1 MRVLGLITA
10 RGGSKG
16 IPRKNIKNLGG
27 RPLISYVAQDA
38 LSAKLIDRVV
48 LSTDDEEIAQV
59 AHNEGVDVPFMRPDF
74 LAQDTSTSLDVIIH
88 AINTLEAEGD
98 KYDAVCLL
106 QPTSP
111 FKPKGF
117 IDQCIERFIDTSVD
131 TLISVLPVPH
141 EYNPHWVFEEND
153 IGLLTIS
160 TGEKELIPRRQ
171 ELPAAYYRD
180 GSVYVFN
187 VKNPI
192 ENRSIVSGRVAH
204 IESSSE
210 YYCNLD
216 RMEDWEKAELKVVR
230 LYP

>member
-10 RGGSKG
+10 RGGSKA

-59 AHNEGVDVPFMRPDF
+59 AHNEGVEVPFMRPDF

-88 AINTLEAEGD
+88 AIKTLEAEGD

-131 TLISVLPVPH
+131 TLISVLSVPH

-153 IGLLTIS
+153 KGLLTIS

-192 ENRSIVSGRVAH
+192 ENRSIVSGRVAY

-230 LYP
+230 LSP

>member
-16 IPRKNIKNLGG
+16 IPRKNIKDLAG

-38 LSAKLIDRVV
+38 LSAKLLDRVI
-48 LSTDDEEIAQV
+48 LSTNDEEIAQV
-59 AHNEGVDVPFMRPDF
+59 ARKEGIEVPFMRPEF

-98 KYDAVCLL
+98 RYDAVCLL

-117 IDQCIERFIDTSVD
+117 IDKCIERFIDTTVD

-153 IGLLTIS
+153 KGLLRIS

-171 ELPAAYYRD
+171 ELPTAFYRD
-180 GSVYVFN
+180 GSVYVFK

-192 ENRSIVSGRVAH
+192 ENKSIVYGRIAH
-204 IESSSE
+204 IQSDQSH
-210 YYCNLD
+210 YCNLD
-216 RMEDWEKAELKVVR
+216 TMLDWQKAEKYLMSKS
-230 LYP
+230 

>member
-16 IPRKNIKNLGG
+16 IPRKNIKDLAG

-38 LSAKLIDRVV
+38 LSAKFLDRVI

-59 AHNEGVDVPFMRPDF
+59 ARNEGIDVPFMRPKS
-74 LAQDTSTSLDVIIH
+74 LSQDASTSADVIIH
-88 AINTLEAEGD
+88 AINFLEEAGD
-98 KYDAVCLL
+98 EYDAVCLL

-111 FKPKGF
+111 FKPIGF
-117 IDQCIERFIDTSVD
+117 IDKCIERFKDISVD

-153 IGLLTIS
+153 NGLLRIS
-160 TGEKELIPRRQ
+160 TGEKELVPRRQ
-171 ELPAAYYRD
+171 ELPPAFYRD
-180 GSVYVFN
+180 GSVYVFK
-187 VKNPI
+187 VKNI
-192 ENRSIVSGRVAH
+192 INNKCIVYGSIAH
-204 IESSSE
+204 IQSDQS

-216 RMEDWEKAELKVVR
+216 TLLDWQKAENYLKNR
-230 LYP
+230 T